1 MALLAYNVLALL
13 QTAVRIRHE
22 RALDEAQMELS
33 SYYIATEIKA
43 NYAGMLIAV
52 SASVWRRYESLSANA
67 LAKLLLAISAKV
79 DPRQFRSYPRGP
91 KVVKKK
97 GYVSKQAVQKHV
109 ATARVLAA
117 GRIPT

>member
-1 MALLAYNVLALL
+1 
-13 QTAVRIRHE
+13 
-22 RALDEAQMELS
+22 MELS